1 MNGSGTGRDRLR
13 RKGIAV
19 SVRDRVLG
27 FIRRIVGTQMIVD
40 ILRDQRRADDWA
52 PHMSSS
58 GLVSEMQ
65 MRLASRSGSGASP
78 LDDAIRGHLLS
89 IIGSRLGA
97 SATHDVHEASRQA
110 FNSLIAGAHPDALA
124 VAEVVALDFR
134 EAMRDPGLPLDVAC
148 RYYDILYGL
157 YWCGAQ
163 RFTDMARFDT
173 KAVIPLA
180 EWLRRHYPPVPA
192 RRPLPRLGQPLRV
205 GYLCTYAHLERG
217 NAIAPLV
224 RSIVLE
230 HARQPNRDVFMY
242 CVQWS
247 SPDFVAG
254 FEGSG
259 VTVRDLPQG
268 DTYGSLDGI
277 VNAIQS
283 DGIDVLI
290 TDTGTAVSTYVFS
303 RRAAPVQMWIDMG
316 YPFWSIGELDWVLL
330 PGKDHQN
337 YFGIRSDRWS
347 KLRLRQH
354 LETVVR
360 PVAEAQV
367 IEARAVVPVG
377 GFVMACFT
385 RLIKVTPEYT
395 RVVRRLLRE
404 VRGAHFVLVGGGAS
418 HEANLLAFDPE
429 FRGRVTLVKGMID
442 LNVYARVVDV
452 FLDTFPFVGGL
463 AAREIAAC
471 GVPVVSMAAG
481 EWEVWVSE
489 ERAPELCA
497 RTEDEYCAI
506 VARLARDP
514 EFRDACRERSRELG
528 NRYVDV
534 DDMMGMIEDGIAKAI
549 GSVTER
555 AARTSPV
562 GGE

>member
-1 MNGSGTGRDRLR
+1 M
-13 RKGIAV
+13 

-40 ILRDQRRADDWA
+40 VLRDQRRADDWA

-65 MRLASRSGSGASP
+65 RRLASRSGSGASP

-173 KAVIPLA
+173 KAVIPFA

-224 RSIVLE
+224 KSRVEE
-230 HARQPNRDVFMY
+230 HARVSEREIFLF
-242 CVQWS
+242 CIGWS

-254 FEGSG
+254 FDGTG

-268 DTYGSLDGI
+268 DTYGSLDAI
-277 VNAIQS
+277 VNTIRA
-283 DGIDVLI
+283 DEIDVLI
-290 TDTGTAVSTYVFS
+290 ADVGTAVSTYVFS
-303 RRAAPVQMWIDMG
+303 RRAAPVQMWMEMG

-330 PGKDHQN
+330 AGRDHQG
-337 YFGIRSDRWS
+337 YYGIPADRWS
-347 KLRLRQH
+347 PIFDRWQVNLL
-354 LETVVR
+354 VR
-360 PVAEAQV
+360 PVTSAQ
-367 IEARAVVPVG
+367 IEIARTVVPPS
-377 GFVMACFT
+377 GFMMACFT
-385 RLIKVTPEYT
+385 RLSKVTPQYT
-395 RVVRRLLRE
+395 RMVRRLLRE
-404 VRGAHFVLVGGGAS
+404 IPGSHFMLVGGGFS
-418 HEANLLAFDPE
+418 HDVSVLGSDVE
-429 FRGRVTLVKGMID
+429 FLGRVTLIAGLVD
-442 LNVYARVVDV
+442 LAVYARVIDV
-452 FLDTFPFVGGL
+452 FLDTFPIAGG
-463 AAREIAAC
+463 AAVREVSAA
-471 GVPVVSMAAG
+471 GVPVVAMLGGDYDGMVAD
-481 EWEVWVSE
+481 
-489 ERAPELCA
+489 ERDSGLCA

-549 GSVTER
+549 ASVTAR

>member
-1 MNGSGTGRDRLR
+1 
-13 RKGIAV
+13 
-19 SVRDRVLG
+19 
-27 FIRRIVGTQMIVD
+27 MIVD

-58 GLVSEMQ
+58 GLVSEIQ
-65 MRLASRSGSGASP
+65 RRLASRSGSGASP

-124 VAEVVALDFR
+124 VAEVVTLDFR

-180 EWLRRHYPPVPA
+180 EWLRRHYPPMPA

-247 SPDFVAG
+247 SLDFVAG

-268 DTYGSLDGI
+268 DKYGSLDGI

-290 TDTGTAVSTYVFS
+290 TDTGTAVPTYVFS
-303 RRAAPVQMWIDMG
+303 RRAAPVQMWADMG
-316 YPFWSIGELDWVLL
+316 YPFWSIGELDWVLSGKEVV
-330 PGKDHQN
+330 PG
-337 YFGIRSDRWS
+337 YWGIPQDRHSLWPMVIDVPQVTRAVS
-347 KLRLRQH
+347 
-354 LETVVR
+354 EAE
-360 PVAEAQV
+360 VAEA
-367 IEARAVVPVG
+367 RAGVPESM
-377 GFVMACFT
+377 FLMACFT
-385 RLIKVTPEYT
+385 RLVKVTPEYV
-395 RVVRRLLRE
+395 RVVRQLLRDIP
-404 VRGAHFVLVGGGAS
+404 GSHYLLVGGGAS
-418 HEANLLAFDPE
+418 EDAEGLVSDPE
-429 FRGRVTLVKGMID
+429 FDGRVTLVRGMVD
-442 LNVYARVVDV
+442 LATYGRFVDV
-452 FLDTFPFVGGL
+452 LLDTFPLSAGVV
-463 AAREIAAC
+463 AVEMAAC
-471 GVPVVSMAAG
+471 GVPVVSLDGGDAD
-481 EWEVWVSE
+481 
-489 ERAPELCA
+489 RDLA
-497 RTEDEYCAI
+497 RQRDPR
-506 VARLARDP
+506 VLARD
-514 EFRDACRERSRELG
+514 EQSYRGLVELIASDAGFRALCREGALELG
-528 NRYVDV
+528 KRFLQV
-534 DDMMGMIEDGIAKAI
+534 DDVIGPIEDGIAKAI
-549 GSVTER
+549 AHVTER